1 MKSSIILATLVGSL
15 LLAQPQAFAEP
26 RWTFCVASAQGMRD
40 VWITNVFAA
49 SVARE
54 RLEGGLKSA
63 LARQSHERAD
73 AQCPRPSADKVAVVN
88 AQTTAEE
95 FNRKLGAVL
104 HDLPA
109 RLVEPRGSAHNP
121 AGL

>member
-26 RWTFCVASAQGMRD
+26 RWTFCVASAQGARD

-54 RLEGGLKSA
+54 RLEVGMKSA
-63 LARQSHERAD
+63 LERQGHTRID
-73 AQCPRPSADKVAVVN
+73 AQCPQPSADKVAVIN
-88 AQTTAEE
+88 AQTIAEE

-109 RLVEPRGSAHNP
+109 RLLQFRGQARNP
-121 AGL
+121 ARL

>member
-1 MKSSIILATLVGSL
+1 
-15 LLAQPQAFAEP
+15 
-26 RWTFCVASAQGMRD
+26 
-40 VWITNVFAA
+40 
-49 SVARE
+49 
-54 RLEGGLKSA
+54 LKSA

-109 RLVEPRGSAHNP
+109 RLLQFRGQARNP
-121 AGL
+121 ARL